1 MRPRRGGR
9 RKSTTDEAN
18 RKRHTMKNYTLAVNL
33 TLSFKAA
40 IEQVKPGE
48 LHNSREEISASW
60 DCKDQARSCQR
71 WVLISSPLL
80 CSTQQHVVVELVR
93 RAASET
99 VPLENNHKALSAMA
113 LSPALLLRTSDTL
126 CAHTVSITPPPHTAL
141 ALCGKDSGANYLD
154 LALDVPLSSQVSAHH
169 P

>member
-9 RKSTTDEAN
+9 RKSTRDEAN

-60 DCKDQARSCQR
+60 DCKDRS
-71 WVLISSPLL
+71 L
-80 CSTQQHVVVELVR
+80 T
-93 RAASET
+93 
-99 VPLENNHKALSAMA
+99 
-113 LSPALLLRTSDTL
+113 
-126 CAHTVSITPPPHTAL
+126 L
-141 ALCGKDSGANYLD
+141 ALIRKKRAWFFLVNLRLSLKGKGRCRCVNKRHYAS
-154 LALDVPLSSQVSAHH
+154 
-169 P
+169 